1 MRAERVKVIDDRHD
15 WPSTWWSIP
24 LGALAGCALGVAA
37 RVWMRWISTEP
48 EFSWGGTIGIVASFG
63 VFGAAQSAAAI
74 ARRRCVRPSAVA
86 WARAAAALLSLGL
99 FGAAGAVMLPT
110 VLFGSLA
117 VWRPSAP
124 RAIRAIFAVLAL
136 PGVAFVS
143 VGIVD
148 DHGWS
153 VVSFGRIV
161 AFLAIY
167 AAVVAATWP
176 TTAPVLDGWR
186 PSRRLVVAVGL
197 VIAAFVG
204 AALWFGGI
212 QT

>member
-1 MRAERVKVIDDRHD
+1 MRVIDDRRR
-15 WPSTWWSIP
+15 WFSTWWSVP
-24 LGALAGCALGVAA
+24 LGALAGCALGVLA
-37 RVWMRWISTEP
+37 RLWMRWISTEP

-63 VFGAAQSAAAI
+63 VFGAAQSSAAI
-74 ARRRCVRPSAVA
+74 ARRRCARPGTVA
-86 WARAAAALLSLGL
+86 CSRVAAALLSLGL

-117 VWRPSAP
+117 VWRPRAP
-124 RAIRAIFAVLAL
+124 LAIRLVFAVLAL
-136 PGVAFVS
+136 PGVVFVS

-153 VVSFGRIV
+153 VVSVARIV

-167 AAVVAATWP
+167 AVVVAATWP
-176 TTAPVLDGWR
+176 TTAPVRDGWR
-186 PSRRLVVAVGL
+186 PSRRLVVAVAL

-204 AALWFGGI
+204 LALWFGGI

>member
-1 MRAERVKVIDDRHD
+1 MKVIDDRHR

-24 LGALAGCALGVAA
+24 LGALAGCALGAVA

-48 EFSWGGTIGIVASFG
+48 EFSWAGTIGIVASFG
-63 VFGAAQSAAAI
+63 LFGAAQSAAAV

-86 WARAAAALLSLGL
+86 WSRAAAALLSLGL

-110 VLFGSLA
+110 VVFGALA
-117 VWRPSAP
+117 VWRPLAP
-124 RAIRAIFAVLAL
+124 RAIRAVFALLAL
-136 PGVAFVS
+136 PGVVFVS
-143 VGIVD
+143 IGIVD

-153 VVSFGRIV
+153 VVSIGRIV

-167 AAVVAATWP
+167 AVVVAATWP
-176 TTAPVLDGWR
+176 TTAPVPGGWR
-186 PSRRLVVAVGL
+186 PSRLLVAAVSL
-197 VIAAFVG
+197 VIVAFVG

-212 QT
+212 QS